1 MRALIW
7 RPLSW
12 SEENHIHPGLKEVRM
27 KTKGIILA
35 LVLGLFA
42 LILSPSYSSPQPHP
56 SKGLPASIV
65 FITTAMGTGQ
75 YSMGVAQ
82 GQLLTKKGLRA
93 FNQPVGSPLAIPGLL
108 GSKQADIALNNSGT
122 VYWAYRGE
130 EEFKSPHK
138 FIRLLMT
145 GGDIPFSVI
154 TRGDT
159 GIKSMADLKG
169 KRLTGNYPTSRF
181 QTLLTQLELQAYGYG
196 PNDVVILK
204 AEFSNTALDD
214 LAAKRTDAVQVAI
227 IGPRFQEL
235 ATKVDKIVVLP
246 ITPDKVAMFKK
257 VIPVVLPMVTSPGLP
272 VEAGIPAI
280 GVPTVLYVR
289 DDMNDD
295 TAYFIVKTLMENQQ
309 ALIQAY
315 REFVDWPPEK
325 AVRNLAI
332 LFHPGAIKYY
342 KEKGLWTNEM
352 ERVQQELLSK

>member
-1 MRALIW
+1 MEAI
-7 RPLSW
+7 
-12 SEENHIHPGLKEVRM
+12 
-27 KTKGIILA
+27 KTKIHRRGKDIILFLA
-35 LVLGLFA
+35 LGLFA
-42 LILSPSYSSPQPHP
+42 LTLSPRYGFPQKAP
-56 SKGLPASIV
+56 SGTKGLPSSII

-75 YSMGVAQ
+75 YSMGIAQ
-82 GQLLTKKGLRA
+82 GQLLTKNGLRA

-138 FIRLLMT
+138 SIRLLMT
-145 GGDIPFSVI
+145 GGDVPYSVI

-196 PNDVVILK
+196 PNDVTILK
-204 AEFSNTALDD
+204 AEFSNNALDD
-214 LAAKRTDAVQVAI
+214 LAARRTDAVQVAV

-246 ITPDKVAMFKK
+246 ITPDKVALIKK
-257 VIPVVLPMVTSPGLP
+257 AIPVVFPMVTSTGLP
-272 VEAGIPAI
+272 LEAGIPTV

-309 ALIQAY
+309 ALIQTY
-315 REFVDWPPEK
+315 REFIDWPLEK

-332 LFHPGAIKYY
+332 PYHAGAMRYY
-342 KEKGLWTNEM
+342 TEKGLWTSEM
-352 ERVQQELLSK
+352 EKAQQELLIK